1 MRKVGISLLLLLF
14 VRVIAAQTINPNQIR
29 PSTNN
34 GYVLTTVGGQTVWA
48 PASGGGSGITGLMGD
63 CLAGD
68 NSTACTVRMVHG
80 LNAAKTYTID
90 SANTTGV
97 PLAMYYK
104 DTATNIGYSTYE
116 SSTLGTSTD
125 GINPGPTSVFEL
137 DNTSTNPLATEHSR
151 IFQNFGLNFID
162 DNNDAGVQPGG
173 NFVFADT
180 PFLPGHTNSPHA
192 VFIQTPITGNS
203 GDDNS
208 QIFAYG
214 PQPANGGTQRSVIL
228 EFPRSTE
235 VASLFNPAGWFVN
248 KWPLAGG
255 DVPCTSGAISLVD
268 GDTLVKFPACTLNN
282 IAPPIQ
288 ADADFLN
295 ATAVVFVYADGAF
308 TTTNAG
314 NIHSAPFTATPGQ
327 VYMAFYHGGTGDF
340 GGTGGVWDFYPL
352 GGGGGGGSSAFNAIT
367 SGTNTTA
374 TMAVGSG
381 ASLAPTGTGTIQANN
396 IGGLMANGT
405 NTTVTGS
412 GTTASPYEIN
422 VAGAGTGTVTDGA
435 GTPIAGIIPEST
447 TTLHG
452 IDYNSLLDNGHTTA
466 NTLTYSGTGG
476 LALTGGSGHFMTI
489 AEQAAPANPASG
501 SERIYAD
508 STTHLLSC
516 LTSTGSSCM
525 PSGGGSVSLTSPGG
539 TLSLSPSPITGTG
552 TLDINLTHA
561 NTWTATQTMP
571 ALVLTGSGA
580 GVATLT
586 AGTAPAT
593 VASSVN
599 VIAPTT
605 ISTAYNYILP
615 SGPFNSANPAI
626 MQCTGTASSTSCVP
640 STGSASTALVTGI
653 YSDLSFNN
661 VHTNAG
667 HLGIMGASSTDN
679 NLYYDVPTGGEHEF
693 RINATT
699 AVAIGNVSGN
709 YNGLT
714 MDGTLNSTTMNGFL
728 ADQTGADPSMYILV
742 AASGNLTVKVANVGV
757 FTIQSA
763 GSAPT
768 GACSGDTFIITPT
781 DGKGTWCNG
790 STYVNKF

>member
-29 PSTNN
+29 PSTSN

-104 DTATNIGYSTYE
+104 DTATNIAYSTYE

-125 GINPGPTSVFEL
+125 GINPGPTSVFEM
-137 DNTSTNPLATEHSR
+137 DNTSTNQLATEQSL
-151 IFQNFGLNFID
+151 IFQNFGLTFID
-162 DNNDAGVQPGG
+162 NNNNAGSQPGG
-173 NFVFADT
+173 TFVMADA
-180 PFLPGHTNSPHA
+180 PFQPGHANSPHA
-192 VFIQTPITGNS
+192 IFFETPQTGFTGT
-203 GDDNS
+203 DNP
-208 QIFAYG
+208 QIFPYG
-214 PQPANGGTQRSVIL
+214 PSPASEGSQRNVYLSFPLQTQ
-228 EFPRSTE
+228 
-235 VASLFNPAGWFVN
+235 VAMLYNNQGWFVN
-248 KWPLAGG
+248 KWGLSGG
-255 DVPCTSGAISLVD
+255 DVACASNTIDLSSGF
-268 GDTLVKFPACTLNN
+268 TLVKFPACTLNT
-282 IAPPIQ
+282 IVPPFQ
-288 ADADFLN
+288 ADDIFLN
-295 ATAVVFVYADGAF
+295 ATAIVYIVADGAF
-308 TTTNAG
+308 TTTNSG

-327 VYMAFYHGGTGDF
+327 VYVAFYHGGTGNY
-340 GGTGGVWDFYPL
+340 GGTAGVWDIYPL

-396 IGGLMANGT
+396 IGGLIANGT

-435 GTPIAGIIPEST
+435 GTTTAGIIPEST
-447 TTLHG
+447 TSAHVL
-452 IDYNSLLDNGHTTA
+452 DYSSNLSIIS
-466 NTLTYSGTGG
+466 NTLTYAGTGG
-476 LALTGGSGHFMTI
+476 LSLTGGSGHQIVI
-489 AEQAAPANPASG
+489 AEEAAPSNPSAG
-501 SERIYAD
+501 SEKIYAD

-742 AASGNLTVKVANVGV
+742 ASGGNLTVKVANVGV
-757 FTIQSA
+757 FSIQSS

>member
-1 MRKVGISLLLLLF
+1 MRKVGISLLLFL
-14 VRVIAAQTINPNQIR
+14 AAMTAVSQTINPNQIR
-29 PSTNN
+29 PSTTN
-34 GYVLTTVGGQTVWA
+34 GYVLTTVGGATVWA
-48 PASGGGSGITGLMGD
+48 SAPGAPTFQTNSVNNSAQNLLNLVAGQNMVLTNTSGGNVRFDATVGTTLPPPFPVPNGQAVAWAYPTSCSAFPAAPSTNGNATCGPQAGFVAKYFSSPLGNCCWTANWTGFTMPNLPSDAVIQGVYGVEFVQHLFKPGTAAGITHAACTSSGSQDINIPADGSNYTGEFWTATSLGAASGIVTG
-63 CLAGD
+63 
-68 NSTACTVRMVHG
+68 
-80 LNAAKTYTID
+80 
-90 SANTTGV
+90 
-97 PLAMYYK
+97 
-104 DTATNIGYSTYE
+104 ATC
-116 SSTLGTSTD
+116 
-125 GINPGPTSVFEL
+125 EL
-137 DNTSTNPLATEHSR
+137 D
-151 IFQNFGLNFID
+151 I
-162 DNNDAGVQPGG
+162 
-173 NFVFADT
+173 
-180 PFLPGHTNSPHA
+180 NS
-192 VFIQTPITGNS
+192 S
-203 GDDNS
+203 L
-208 QIFAYG
+208 G
-214 PQPANGGTQRSVIL
+214 PET
-228 EFPRSTE
+228 
-235 VASLFNPAGWFVN
+235 LFNVN
-248 KWPLAGG
+248 YINQ
-255 DVPCTSGAISLVD
+255 VAIAIYY
-268 GDTLVKFPACTLNN
+268 T
-282 IAPPIQ
+282 
-288 ADADFLN
+288 
-295 ATAVVFVYADGAF
+295 
-308 TTTNAG
+308 
-314 NIHSAPFTATPGQ
+314 TATPPPLLPYAPSPYQ
-327 VYMAFYHGGTGDF
+327 IYLETNGTGNGSQSILNLQAGTNVTLTDN
-340 GGTGGVWDFYPL
+340 GTGTVTIAATGS
-352 GGGGGGGSSAFNAIT
+352 GSSAFNAIT

-435 GTPIAGIIPEST
+435 GTTTAGIIPEST
-447 TTLHG
+447 TSAHVL
-452 IDYNSLLDNGHTTA
+452 DYSSNLSIIS
-466 NTLTYSGTGG
+466 NTLTYAGTGG
-476 LALTGGSGHFMTI
+476 LSLTGGSGHQIVI
-489 AEQAAPANPASG
+489 AEEAAPSNPSAG
-501 SERIYAD
+501 SEKIYAD